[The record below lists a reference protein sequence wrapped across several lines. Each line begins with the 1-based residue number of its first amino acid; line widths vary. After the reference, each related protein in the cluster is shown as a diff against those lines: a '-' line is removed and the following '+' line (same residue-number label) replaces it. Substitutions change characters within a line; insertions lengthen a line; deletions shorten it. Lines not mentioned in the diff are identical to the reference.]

1 MFVVQVRAPAQNNKK
16 QAGRLHHNMDLAND
30 NSTENANLAAG
41 IAYEQLLRCVHC
53 GLCTSSCP
61 TYLETGDENNG
72 PRGRIQL
79 IRLVADGHTELTDRM
94 QRHLELCLDCRACE
108 SVCPSGVQYGRLIEP
123 FRQAIEEQDPR
134 VEKRWDLFRRWILL
148 RLFPYA
154 DRLRHVMR
162 PMRLMQWVGLM
173 AAMERLGMFKL
184 LPGRL
189 GRLAPLLPPPA
200 RPGPRLPKFLPA
212 VGRKRAR
219 VAFFVG
225 CVADAMFR
233 PVHWATVRVLQQNGC
248 DVFVPQG
255 QGCCG
260 AIHLHNGD
268 VLGARHLADANLV
281 AFELDRY
288 DAILVNHGGC
298 GAMLKEYGLHWR
310 DGLQPHRARFAE
322 KVKDVHEFLDALGV
336 VPFDGR
342 IEAVA
347 TYHDSC
353 HLAHAQKVVSAPRRL
368 LSKIPGLDLREL
380 PEAGV
385 CCGAAGT
392 YNLTEP
398 EMSDRLSRRKLDNI
412 LSTGAQIV
420 LAANAGCLLQ
430 IEREVRQAGLAL
442 RVMHPME
449 LMDLSYRNESVER
462 GP

>member
-1 MFVVQVRAPAQNNKK
+1 MNPSLDIAEP
-16 QAGRLHHNMDLAND
+16 
-30 NSTENANLAAG
+30 ANLAAG
-41 IAYEQLLRCVHC
+41 IASEQLLRCVHC

-79 IRLVADGHTELTDRM
+79 IRLVAEGQTHLTDRM
-94 QRHLELCLDCRACE
+94 ERNLELCLDCRACE

-123 FRQAIEEQDPR
+123 FRRAIEENETRIERRHDI
-134 VEKRWDLFRRWILL
+134 FRRWVLL
-148 RLFPYA
+148 NLFPYA
-154 DRLRHVMR
+154 DRLRRVLG
-162 PMRLMQWVGLM
+162 PARLMQ
-173 AAMERLGMFKL
+173 RLGVINMIDRLGLFKL

-189 GRLAPLLPPPA
+189 GRLAPMLPPPV

-212 VGRKRAR
+212 VGRMRAR
-219 VAFFVG
+219 VALFAG
-225 CVADAMFR
+225 CVGDAMYR
-233 PVHWATVRVLQQNGC
+233 PVHWATARVLQHNGC

-268 VLGARHLADANLV
+268 ALGARRLADANLV
-281 AFELDRY
+281 AFELDRF
-288 DAILVNHGGC
+288 DAIVVNHGGC
-298 GAMLKEYGLHWR
+298 GAMLKEYGLHWH

-342 IEAVA
+342 VETVA

-353 HLAHAQKVVSAPRRL
+353 HLAHAQRVAAAPRRL
-368 LSKIPGLDLREL
+368 LAKIPGLELRDL

-412 LSTGAQIV
+412 LRTGAKIV

-430 IEREVRQAGLAL
+430 IDRELRQARLPL
-442 RVMHPME
+442 RVMHPIE
-449 LMDLSYRNESVER
+449 LMDLSYRREKLT
-462 GP
+462 